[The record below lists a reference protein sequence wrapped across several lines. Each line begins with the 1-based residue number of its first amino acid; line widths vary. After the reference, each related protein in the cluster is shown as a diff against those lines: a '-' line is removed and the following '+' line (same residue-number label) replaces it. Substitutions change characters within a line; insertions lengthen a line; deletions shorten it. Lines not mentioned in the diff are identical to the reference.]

1 MATADTADSRR
12 VRARTYGNWRR
23 PTSPGLLGLGTAG
36 TGALVIGMLMTVVLI
51 MTVGLLEAFVFA
63 GLLGLVVLALT
74 VRDVHNRNIFQR
86 VGARFGWWSTRSAG
100 SHLYRSGPLG
110 RTAWGTYQLPGI
122 VAATR
127 LTQHHDGYDRP
138 FAMLYTPKTVSYSI
152 VIGAEPDGA
161 ALVDEQ
167 QIDTWV
173 ADWGHWLRNLGDE
186 PGIEGAAVT
195 IETAPDTGLRLRREV
210 ESSIDPDAND
220 YSKALLREVV
230 DRYPA
235 GSSVVKAFITL
246 TFSGKAGGSMNGGK
260 RRDPE
265 DMARELAARLPG
277 LTADLQATGAG
288 AASLLDA
295 EELCEAIRI
304 AYDPAAAILIDEAH
318 AAGDPIELSWA
329 DVGPSAAETTWGG
342 YRHDSGWSRTW
353 AMTSAPRGLVQ
364 AGVLARLLAPHRDIA
379 RKRVTLLYQPIDPGR
394 AAALVESDQRAAEF
408 QATNRRRAAARD
420 SLAVRAAAATASEE
434 ASGAGLVNFGMLVT
448 ATVLD
453 PEKAKDAAA
462 AIDNLAATAR
472 VRLRPVYGSQ
482 DSAFAAALPL
492 GLNLARHVTVPD
504 LLREKL

>member
-1 MATADTADSRR
+1 MATADTTSRGR
-12 VRARTYGNWRR
+12 VRTYGNWRR

-36 TGALVIGMLMTVVLI
+36 TGALVVGMLITVVLI
-51 MTVGLLEAFVFA
+51 MVVGIIEAFVFA
-63 GLLGLVVLALT
+63 AVLGVLVLALT
-74 VRDVHNRNIFQR
+74 IRDVHNRNVFQR
-86 VGARFGWWSTRSAG
+86 IGARLGWWSTRSAG

-110 RTAWGTYQLPGI
+110 RSAWGTYQLPGI

-138 FAMLYTPKTVSYSI
+138 FAMLYTPKTMSYSV
-152 VIGAEPDGA
+152 VIAAEPDGA

-186 PGIEGAAVT
+186 PGIEGASVT
-195 IETAPDTGLRLRREV
+195 LETAPDTGLRLRREV
-210 ESSIDPDAND
+210 ELSIDPDAND
-220 YSKALLREVV
+220 YSKALLREVI
-230 DRYPA
+230 DRYPV
-235 GSSVVKAFITL
+235 GSSVVKAFVAL
-246 TFSGKAGGSMNGGK
+246 TFSGKGAGGK
-260 RRDPE
+260 RREPDE
-265 DMARELAARLPG
+265 MARELAARLPG
-277 LTADLQATGAG
+277 LTGDLQATGAG
-288 AASLLDA
+288 AASLMSA
-295 EELCEAIRI
+295 AELCETVRI

-318 AAGDPIELSWA
+318 AAGDPVELSWA
-329 DVGPSAAETTWGG
+329 DVGPSAAETTWSG

-420 SLAVRAAAATASEE
+420 SLAVRAAAATAAEE

-448 ATVLD
+448 ATVTD

-492 GLNLARHVTVPD
+492 GLNLAKHVTVPD

>member
-1 MATADTADSRR
+1 MATAETSR

-36 TGALVIGMLMTVVLI
+36 TAALVLGMLMTVVLI
-51 MTVGLLEAFVFA
+51 VSVGIVEALVFA
-63 GLLGLVVLALT
+63 GVAGLLLLALT
-74 VRDVHNRNIFQR
+74 VRDVHNRNLFQR
-86 VGARFGWWSTRSAG
+86 LGARLGWWSTKTTG

-110 RTAWGTYQLPGI
+110 RTVWGTYQLPGLI
-122 VAATR
+122 ASTR

-138 FAMLYTPKTVSYSI
+138 YAMLYMPQTTSYSI

-161 ALVDEQ
+161 ALVDEE

-210 ESSIDPDAND
+210 ELSIDPNANE
-220 YSKALLREVV
+220 YSKALLHEVV

-235 GSSVVKAFITL
+235 GSSVVKAFVAL
-246 TFSGKAGGSMNGGK
+246 TFSGKASGNK
-260 RRDPE
+260 RRDPD
-265 DMARELAARLPG
+265 DMARELGARLPG
-277 LTADLQATGAG
+277 LTGDLQATGAG
-288 AASLLDA
+288 SASLMDA
-295 EELCEAIRI
+295 EELCEAIRV
-304 AYDPAAAILIDEAH
+304 AYDPAAAVLIDEAH
-318 AAGDPIELSWA
+318 AAGDPIELAWS
-329 DVGPSAAETTWGG
+329 DVGPTAAETTWGG

-353 AMTSAPRGLVQ
+353 AMTSAPRGVVQ

-394 AAALVESDQRAAEF
+394 AAALVEADQRAAEF

-420 SLAVRAAAATASEE
+420 SLAVRAAAATAAEE

-453 PEKAKDAAA
+453 PDKAKDAAA

-472 VRLRPVYGSQ
+472 IRLRPVYGSQ
-482 DSAFAAALPL
+482 DSAFAAALPI
-492 GLNLARHVTVPD
+492 GLNLAKHVMVPD
-504 LLREKL
+504 LLREKM

>member
-1 MATADTADSRR
+1 MATAETSRG
-12 VRARTYGNWRR
+12 RAQHTYGNWRR
-23 PTSPGLLGLGTAG
+23 PRSAGLLGLGTAG
-36 TGALVIGMLMTVVLI
+36 TAGLLVGLLMTVVVV
-51 MTVGLLEAFVFA
+51 MTVGLIEALLFA
-63 GLLGLVVLALT
+63 AVLGALVLALT

-86 VGARFGWWSTRSAG
+86 LGARLGWWSSRAAG

-110 RTAWGTYQLPGI
+110 RAEWGTYQLPGI

-127 LTQHHDGYDRP
+127 LTEHRDGYDRP
-138 FAMLYTPKTVSYSI
+138 FALLYMPQTMSYSV

-161 ALVDEQ
+161 ALVDQEQ
-167 QIDTWV
+167 VDTWV

-186 PGIEGAAVT
+186 PGIEAAAVT

-210 ESSIDPDAND
+210 TTNLDPDANE
-220 YSKALLREVV
+220 YSKALLLEVV

-235 GSSVVKAFITL
+235 GSSVVKAYVAL
-246 TFSGKAGGSMNGGK
+246 TFTGRAAGGK
-260 RRDPE
+260 RREPDE
-265 DMARELAARLPG
+265 MARELGARLPG

-295 EELCEAIRI
+295 EELCETIRI

-318 AAGDPIELSWA
+318 AAGETVDLSWA
-329 DVGPSAAETTWGG
+329 DVGPTAAETSWAG

-353 AMTSAPRGLVQ
+353 AMTSAPRGAVQ

-394 AAALVESDQRAAEF
+394 AAALVEADQRAAEF
-408 QATNRRRAAARD
+408 QATSRRRAAARD
-420 SLAVRAAAATASEE
+420 SQSVRAAAATAAEE

-453 PEKAKDAAA
+453 PEKARDATA

-472 VRLRPVYGSQ
+472 IRLRPVYGSQ

-492 GLNLARHVTVPD
+492 GLNLAKHVTVPD
-504 LLREKL
+504 LLREKM